1 MFLIIWRANPC
12 ASKGKI
18 IPGDIFKQNA
28 WLWQLIISR
37 VLPSR
42 HNLNFELTT
51 KSIGGGVPGFLRVF
65 KLCKK
70 LWYVCQKKPPI
81 NLVFGIKGDSFFFT
95 PTAAVRGPGR
105 LSSAFRQW
113 SRLTWH
119 KVAQRSDWRAGP
131 LRLPRRGLSW
141 QHLPLHA
148 PQTAISHSR
157 ARRHVTA
164 WHGADNL
171 IDWLRERWRDF

>member
-1 MFLIIWRANPC
+1 MFLIIRRVNPC
-12 ASKGKI
+12 AIKGKI

-51 KSIGGGVPGFLRVF
+51 KSIGGGVPVFLRVF

-81 NLVFGIKGDSFFFT
+81 NLGFGIKGDSFFFVLR
-95 PTAAVRGPGR
+95 PPRWEGLAVC
-105 LSSAFRQW
+105 
-113 SRLTWH
+113 
-119 KVAQRSDWRAGP
+119 P
-131 LRLPRRGLSW
+131 LRSGSGAVWRDTR
-141 QHLPLHA
+141 
-148 PQTAISHSR
+148 SR
-157 ARRHVTA
+157 K
-164 WHGADNL
+164 GL
-171 IDWLRERWRDF
+171 IDVQDHSVCHTGVCLGSTSLSTHRRQPSVIHERAATWQPDTERTTW